1 MDMSAQPI
9 SLDDK
14 FDLGQHRVFLSG
26 TQALVRLCLMQSQ
39 LDRSNGL
46 NTAGYVTGYR
56 GSPLGGLDQQFA
68 RAAGPLTA
76 HDIVFEP
83 ALNEDLAATA
93 LWGTQQAELR
103 GDGRYDGVFGI
114 WYGKG
119 PGVDRSGDVFR
130 HANLAG
136 TSPHGG
142 VLVLMGDDHT
152 CESSTTAHQSEF
164 ALVDAMMPILNPVDV
179 NEIIEYGL
187 HGWAL
192 SRFAGVWCGLKAVKD
207 NIESTASIHSSLD
220 DFNPV
225 EPDACVLP
233 PDGLS
238 IRTNDPPPVQEA
250 RLHQYKL
257 NAVLAYARANR
268 LNRVVWSG
276 GDSPRIGV
284 VSTGKSYLDTR
295 QAFEE
300 LGIDESRAS
309 EMGIALYKV
318 GMTWPLE
325 PTGLIEFATGLDL
338 IIVVEEKRGLI
349 ESQVKTNL
357 YGMEN
362 PPDVVGKNS
371 LDGEVLFQS
380 EAALNPIQIAV
391 GIGTHAAKY
400 LNDSGVMA
408 RSATL
413 QQTLLAERKSLSV
426 ARKPTFCAGCPH
438 NTSTVI
444 PDGSRGYAG
453 IGCHYM
459 VQFLDRNVEGYTHMG
474 GEGANWVGES
484 KFSSR
489 QHVFQ
494 NLGDGTY
501 NHSGLMS
508 IRAAVASNT
517 NITFKILYNDAVA
530 MTGGQAHDGGLDVQL
545 IVNEIL
551 GMGVARMAFVTDDIT
566 RHEHLTLPA
575 GVNITDR
582 SELQA
587 TQRTLAAVPGVSVLV
602 YDQTCAAEKRRRRK
616 RGLHPDPA
624 ERIVINEAVCEGCG
638 DCGVQSNCVAIA
650 PLETEWG
657 RKRTIDQSACNK
669 DFSCVRG
676 FCPSFVTVS
685 GGKLKRPETQSVQFP
700 DIPLPTLP
708 ALDQPYSLMVT
719 GVGGTGIVTIAALI
733 GMAAHIDG
741 LGCGIIDMA
750 GLAQKGGSVVSHVKL
765 ATSPD
770 QITAI
775 RIAPGTA
782 DLLIGGDLIVSAS
795 NSTLAGLRN
804 GAARAVV
811 NTHEMMPSDFTSIR
825 DLTLPTDDMAS
836 RLLSTA
842 NPDDVH
848 FMNATSYA
856 RQWLGDS
863 IGANLFLLGVAWQKG
878 YLPIRFESIDQ
889 AIVLN
894 NVAVDFNRQAFALGR
909 LWVHD
914 AIKLAPVKAVSITPA
929 STTAS
934 AEESLEALVARCQ
947 TYLTSY
953 QSARYAKR
961 FVKTLEPLF
970 AADNTKNQQL
980 SRTATK
986 SLFKLMAYKDEYE
999 VARLYTDTD
1008 FTQRISEQFEGA
1020 YTLDVHLAP
1029 PLLSKISE
1037 STGRPIKKRYGPWMF
1052 KVFKV
1057 LAKGRRL
1064 RATPLDVFGYTAE
1077 RRMEVGLI
1085 KTYQQHLATVTNV
1098 ITGHR
1103 MNQAADDTSAHAP
1116 TELSANTAANISAD
1130 TLSIVEELLTLPD
1143 SIRGFGPVKAASAET
1158 ASRRAVELL
1167 QLLNKPA
1174 SVASRTDGQAA

>member
-1 MDMSAQPI
+1 MSAQTI
-9 SLDDK
+9 SLNDK
-14 FDLGQHRVFLSG
+14 FDLAQHRVFLSG
-26 TQALVRLCLMQSQ
+26 TQALVRLCLMQRE
-39 LDRSNGL
+39 LDRGKGL

-68 RAAGPLTA
+68 RASDALT
-76 HDIVFEP
+76 DNNIVFEP

-93 LWGTQQAELR
+93 LWGAQQAELR

-136 TSPHGG
+136 TSVHGG

-164 ALVDAMMPILNPVDV
+164 ALIDAMMPILNPVNV

-187 HGWAL
+187 HGWAI
-192 SRFAGVWCGLKAVKD
+192 SRYAGVWCGLKAVKD
-207 NIESTASIHSSLD
+207 NIESTASVQSSLA
-220 DFNPV
+220 DFQSV
-225 EPDACVLP
+225 QPDSAGLP
-233 PDGLS
+233 EGGLN
-238 IRTNDPPPVQEA
+238 IRTNDPPPMQEA
-250 RLHQYKL
+250 RLHRHKL
-257 NAVLAYARANR
+257 NAVLAYAKVNS

-276 GDSPRIGV
+276 GANPRVGV
-284 VSTGKSYLDTR
+284 VSTGKSYLDTL
-295 QAFEE
+295 QGFEE
-300 LGIDESRAS
+300 LGIDEVRAQAL
-309 EMGIALYKV
+309 GIALYKV
-318 GMTWPLE
+318 GMPWPLE
-325 PTGLIEFATGLDL
+325 PTVLRSFAKGLDV
-338 IIVVEEKRGLI
+338 IIVVEEKRALLEWQI
-349 ESQVKTNL
+349 KNTL
-357 YGMEN
+357 YGVDN
-362 PPDVVGKNS
+362 PPKVMGKTT

-391 GIGTHAAKY
+391 GIGSNTAGY
-400 LNDSGVMA
+400 FSDEGVLTRVA
-408 RSATL
+408 EL
-413 QQTLLAERKSLSV
+413 QQTLLSERQALSV
-426 ARKPTFCAGCPH
+426 MRKPTFCAGCPH

-459 VQFLDRNVEGYTHMG
+459 VQFLDRHVEGYTHMG
-474 GEGANWVGES
+474 GEGTNWVGES
-484 KFSSR
+484 KFSTR

-517 NITFKILYNDAVA
+517 NITFKLLYNDAVA
-530 MTGGQAHDGGLDVQL
+530 MTGGQAHDGALDVQT
-545 IVNEIL
+545 IVNEIR
-551 GMGVARMAFVTDDIT
+551 GMGVARIAFVTDDVS
-566 RHEHLTLPA
+566 RHKQLRLPA
-575 GVNITDR
+575 TVSISDR
-582 SELQA
+582 GELQA
-587 TQRTLAAVPGVSVLV
+587 VQRMLAKVPGVSVLV

-685 GGKLKRPETQSVQFP
+685 GGKLKRPATQSVQLP
-700 DIPLPTLP
+700 DIPAPSLPTLNE
-708 ALDQPYSLMVT
+708 PYALMVT

-765 ATSPD
+765 AKTPE

-795 NSTLAGLRN
+795 TSTLNGLR
-804 GAARAVV
+804 GGSARAVI
-811 NTHEMMPSDFTSIR
+811 NTHEMMPSDFTSMR
-825 DLTLPTDDMAS
+825 DLTLPTDDMAN

-878 YLPIRFESIDQ
+878 YLPLSFEAIDQ
-889 AIVLN
+889 ALVLN
-894 NVAVDFNRQAFALGR
+894 DVAVDFNRQAFALGR

-914 AIKLAPVKAVSITPA
+914 RVKLAPVKSVTVEGAPTQGVK
-929 STTAS
+929 
-934 AEESLEALVARCQ
+934 EESLDALLARCR
-947 TYLTSY
+947 TYLSAY
-953 QSARYAKR
+953 QNARYAKR
-961 FVKTLEPLF
+961 FTQTLQPLIDSDKTEG
-970 AADNTKNQQL
+970 QQL
-980 SRTATK
+980 SKIAAQ

-999 VARLYTDTD
+999 VARLYTDTG
-1008 FTQRISEQFEGA
+1008 FTDRVSQQFEGD
-1020 YTLDVHLAP
+1020 YTLEVHLAP
-1029 PLLSKISE
+1029 PILSKISE

-1052 KVFKV
+1052 KAFKL
-1057 LAKGRRL
+1057 LAKGKRL
-1064 RATPLDVFGYTAE
+1064 RGTPFNVLGYTAE
-1077 RRMEVGLI
+1077 RRMERGLI
-1085 KTYQQHLATVTNV
+1085 KAYRHHLNAVTQLLN
-1098 ITGHR
+1098 GEC
-1103 MNQAADDTSAHAP
+1103 
-1116 TELSANTAANISAD
+1116 TEESILIVSDLLS
-1130 TLSIVEELLTLPD
+1130 VPK
-1143 SIRGFGPVKAASAET
+1143 SIRGFGPVKAASAD
-1158 ASRRAVELL
+1158 AAAVKADELL
-1167 QLLNKPA
+1167 QQLTN
-1174 SVASRTDGQAA
+1174 SSTTEQRCTGQAA

>member
-1 MDMSAQPI
+1 MSAQSI

-26 TQALVRLCLMQSQ
+26 TQALVRLCLMQRE
-39 LDRSNGL
+39 LDRARGL

-68 RAAGPLTA
+68 RAAGPLK
-76 HDIVFEP
+76 DSNIVFEA

-93 LWGTQQAELR
+93 LWGAQQAELR
-103 GDGRYDGVFGI
+103 GDGAYDGVFGI

-136 TSPHGG
+136 TSAHGG

-164 ALVDAMMPILNPVDV
+164 ALVDAMMPILNPVNV
-179 NEIIEYGL
+179 SEIINYGL

-207 NIESTASIHSSLD
+207 NIESTASIESSLD
-220 DFNPV
+220 DFKSV
-225 EPDACVLP
+225 EPDVSGLP
-233 PDGLS
+233 PEGLN

-250 RLHQYKL
+250 RLHQHKL
-257 NAVLAYARANR
+257 NAVLAYARANQ
-268 LNRVVWSG
+268 LNRVVWNG
-276 GDSPRIGV
+276 GANPRIGV

-300 LGIDESRAS
+300 LGIDETRAG
-309 EMGIALYKV
+309 ELGISLYKV
-318 GMTWPLE
+318 GMPWPLE
-325 PTGLIEFATGLDL
+325 PTGLTEFAKGLDL
-338 IIVVEEKRGLI
+338 LIVVEEKRALI
-349 ESQVKTNL
+349 ESQIKTIL
-357 YGMEN
+357 YGLDN
-362 PPDVVGKNS
+362 PPAVIGKTT
-371 LDGEVLFQS
+371 LDGDVLFQS

-391 GIGTHAAKY
+391 GIGQHAAQY
-400 LNDSGVMA
+400 LSDNAVLS

-413 QQTLLAERKSLSV
+413 QQTLLAERKSLAV

-438 NTSTVI
+438 NSSTVI
-444 PDGSRGYAG
+444 PEGSRGYAG

-484 KFSSR
+484 KFSTR
-489 QHVFQ
+489 KHVFQ

-508 IRAAVASNT
+508 IRSAIATNT
-517 NITFKILYNDAVA
+517 NITYKVLYNDAVA

-551 GMGVARMAFVTDDIT
+551 GMGVARLAFVTDDVS
-566 RHEHLTLPA
+566 RHEHLTLPT
-575 GVNITDR
+575 GVSITDR
-582 SELQA
+582 GELQA
-587 TQRTLAAVPGVSVLV
+587 VQRTLAKVPGVSVLV

-685 GGKLKRPETQSVQFP
+685 GGKLKRPATQSVKLP
-700 DIPLPTLP
+700 DIPEPNLPVLNE
-708 ALDQPYSLMVT
+708 PYSLMVT

-765 ATSPD
+765 AKDPA

-782 DLLIGGDLIVSAS
+782 DLLIGGDMIVSAS

-804 GAARAVV
+804 GAARAVI

-825 DLTLPTDDMAS
+825 DLTLPTDDMSS
-836 RLLSTA
+836 RILSAA

-848 FMNATSYA
+848 FLNATSFA

-878 YLPIRFESIDQ
+878 YLPLRFEAIDQ

-894 NVAVDFNRQAFALGR
+894 NVAIDFNRQAFALGR

-914 AIKLAPVKAVSITPA
+914 PVKLAPVKPVTVKSLPA
-929 STTAS
+929 KVAD
-934 AEESLEALVARCQ
+934 EESLDALVSRCQ
-947 TYLTSY
+947 TFLSDY
-953 QSARYAKR
+953 QSTRYAKR
-961 FVKTLEPLF
+961 YAKALQPLF
-970 AADNTKNQQL
+970 AADKTENQQL
-980 SRTATK
+980 SKTAAK
-986 SLFKLMAYKDEYE
+986 SLFKLMSYKDEYE

-1008 FTQRISEQFEGA
+1008 FTQQITEQFEGD
-1020 YTLDVHLAP
+1020 YTLEVHLAP
-1029 PLLSKISE
+1029 PVLSKISE

-1052 KVFKV
+1052 KAFNL
-1057 LAKGRRL
+1057 LAKGKRL
-1064 RATPLDVFGYTAE
+1064 RGTPLDVFGYTAE

-1085 KTYQQHLATVTNV
+1085 KSYQQHMDAAVKAVT
-1098 ITGHR
+1098 IDSSLEP
-1103 MNQAADDTSAHAP
+1103 AA
-1116 TELSANTAANISAD
+1116 L
-1130 TLSIVEELLTLPD
+1130 ELLAVPE
-1143 SIRGFGPVKAASAET
+1143 SIRGFGPVKAESAMTAAARAST
-1158 ASRRAVELL
+1158 LLKELTNG
-1167 QLLNKPA
+1167 QTSKQ
-1174 SVASRTDGQAA
+1174 SSTGQAA